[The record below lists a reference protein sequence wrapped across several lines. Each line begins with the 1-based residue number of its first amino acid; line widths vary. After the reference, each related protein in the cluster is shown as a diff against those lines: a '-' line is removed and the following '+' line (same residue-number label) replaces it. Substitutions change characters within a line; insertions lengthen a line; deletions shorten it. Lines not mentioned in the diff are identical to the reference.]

1 MAEEQPTNTYK
12 PEKKSNKTS
21 IIIALLSVVII
32 IQGIKIYLDH
42 QESVAHESQLTSAE
56 EELATTIQQLN
67 DIREELDEKITEIE
81 ALGGDVGELQRAK
94 EEIDAELKRS
104 RRANRQVI
112 AQLRDKVEGYE
123 TLLKVKDQEIEKL
136 KEINQVLL
144 TENTGLKVEKNQ
156 LSDSITELSQSKEEL
171 VSKVEMASRL
181 KAENIKIYSVNSRG
195 KLREQPFRRKQLD
208 KLRVEFNLAE
218 NDVAPVEG
226 KNILIRIV
234 DGNDQ
239 VIFDVARG
247 SGTFMLG
254 GKEEFYTANQEILF
268 DNTRQQ
274 LAFEYE
280 KGTEYESG
288 LYTLEVYTDDYRM
301 GSGQFV
307 VK

>member
-1 MAEEQPTNTYK
+1 MADEQPSNTYK

-32 IQGIKIYLDH
+32 IQGVKIYLDH
-42 QESVAHESQLTSAE
+42 QESVAQESQLTSAE

-67 DIREELDEKITEIE
+67 DIREELDEKIAEIE
-81 ALGGDVGELQRAK
+81 ALGGDAEELQRAK

-156 LSDSITELSQSKEEL
+156 LSDSINELSQSKEEL

-181 KAENIKIYSVNSRG
+181 KAENIKIFAVNNRG
-195 KLREQPFRRKQLD
+195 KLREQPFRRKQLN
-208 KLRVEFNLAE
+208 KLRVEFNIAE

-234 DGNDQ
+234 DNNEQ

-280 KGTEYESG
+280 KGTEYEPG